1 MSLYLSFLLI
11 FAGEVLINIEDI
23 NDNVPVF
30 IHTKSTFGEF
40 IFEIV

>member
-11 FAGEVLINIEDI
+11 IAGEVLINIEDI
-23 NDNVPVF
+23 NDNAPVF
-30 IHTKSTFGEF
+30 TNTKSTFSEF